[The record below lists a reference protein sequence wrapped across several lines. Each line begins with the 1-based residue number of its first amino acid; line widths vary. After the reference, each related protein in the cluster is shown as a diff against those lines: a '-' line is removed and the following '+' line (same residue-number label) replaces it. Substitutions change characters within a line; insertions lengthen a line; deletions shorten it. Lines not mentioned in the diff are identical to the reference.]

1 MNLSQASPDYD
12 SPTLLLN
19 ELRPHH
25 QQSSRWA
32 LTCCNGLREEAEDL
46 LQDIYLEIISGKLK
60 YRRESTPRVWLFG
73 VIRVSSINRRRKL
86 KRRLQLLALHV
97 QNRLHTLS
105 GITGTD
111 PSTSYQQHTQ
121 QREVLTAIASLSPQ
135 QRKIIELVFYHELTI
150 AESARICE
158 MSLGSAR
165 THYQRGKRNL
175 EVKLRH
181 LNTHNTHNTHNT
193 QNIESNIDI
202 SSQPLTYGVSDER

>member
-1 MNLSQASPDYD
+1 MMNLSQASPDYD
-12 SPTLLLN
+12 SPTQLLN

-32 LTCCNGLREEAEDL
+32 LTCCDGLREEAEDL

-97 QNRLHTLS
+97 QNRLHALS
-105 GITGTD
+105 DITDTD
-111 PSTSYQQHTQ
+111 PSTSYQQQTQ

-150 AESARICE
+150 AESAHICE

-165 THYQRGKRNL
+165 THYQRGKRHL
-175 EVKLRH
+175 EIKLRH
-181 LNTHNTHNTHNT
+181 LNTQTT
-193 QNIESNIDI
+193 QNIESNIDV
-202 SSQPLTYGVSDER
+202 SSQPLAYGVSDEP